1 MKLFNASI
9 MKFLVNI
16 VENGSALIYRQ
27 SFLFVGS
34 MIILSSSVSVEVKL
48 MFYLYAVSL
57 FVQLM
62 GV

>member
-16 VENGSALIYRQ
+16 VENGLALIYRQ

-34 MIILSSSVSVEVKL
+34 MIILTSSVSV
-48 MFYLYAVSL
+48 
-57 FVQLM
+57 
-62 GV
+62 